1 MSLFVLVAGDGKEQ
15 GGVVRRFDPMQENPL
30 G

>member
-1 MSLFVLVAGDGKEQ
+1 MSLFVLAAGDGKEQ
-15 GGVVRRFDPMQENPL
+15 GGVARRFDPMQQSPL